1 MEMDFDTCS
10 SNVNIDDLPEEIL
23 EFILS
28 KVSPYRDVKSC
39 MLVCRRWY
47 RLAAGVT
54 RQLRQ
59 TFQNCVYESKVKWT
73 KIAPEI
79 DIIRVTERYSHC
91 ACYYD
96 KSLYVFGGCTSMNTT
111 FNDLWRFDL
120 ARREWIRPLAM
131 GTYPS
136 PKACSSMVVYKDSL
150 VLFGGWSH
158 PTPYPL
164 HQAAGFFYELHM
176 YKPEVNRWYL
186 VTSISREHPP
196 PTAGHSASIVKDTML
211 LFGGSSVPGI
221 GTNDLWRF
229 DFIDLTWKK
238 IVTENKRPS
247 PRFGQTQVTVDDQH
261 ILVIGGCGGPN
272 QIFNDM
278 WLLSMDKDPWEWT
291 EVKVNNTDCAAP
303 QLWCHPACKIGN
315 MITVLSKPTKSVS
328 KPASQP
334 SPNLRQVENIQQNR
348 VWVPPVEREIPP
360 SDRGGEEAGPSHRML
375 GPSHYGDQRYNSSST
390 ESDEE
395 SVPQFKRPSVVE
407 NDSSRQPSQPGRS
420 RLQPSE
426 PDSKLGA
433 VLNYVE
439 QQKKLQL
446 SAMESTSSVRTGS
459 PSVRPNANSNRQK
472 QLEALRKMEEKLREN
487 MAQQTK
493 QKQTGPSRN
502 NEAQNATSSRRR
514 DPHSQMHLHVLDIA
528 EVVQGHVTWRP
539 IDESFSIDAPDETIF
554 YSLSEGRGELIMFG
568 GIQRDIQSMQ
578 RGVDLKSHL
587 VSNILYILSP
597 LKTSI

>member
-1 MEMDFDTCS
+1 
-10 SNVNIDDLPEEIL
+10 
-23 EFILS
+23 
-28 KVSPYRDVKSC
+28 
-39 MLVCRRWY
+39 
-47 RLAAGVT
+47 
-54 RQLRQ
+54 
-59 TFQNCVYESKVKWT
+59 
-73 KIAPEI
+73 
-79 DIIRVTERYSHC
+79 
-91 ACYYD
+91 
-96 KSLYVFGGCTSMNTT
+96 
-111 FNDLWRFDL
+111 
-120 ARREWIRPLAM
+120 
-131 GTYPS
+131 
-136 PKACSSMVVYKDSL
+136 
-150 VLFGGWSH
+150 
-158 PTPYPL
+158 
-164 HQAAGFFYELHM
+164 
-176 YKPEVNRWYL
+176 
-186 VTSISREHPP
+186 
-196 PTAGHSASIVKDTML
+196 
-211 LFGGSSVPGI
+211 
-221 GTNDLWRF
+221 
-229 DFIDLTWKK
+229 
-238 IVTENKRPS
+238 
-247 PRFGQTQVTVDDQH
+247 
-261 ILVIGGCGGPN
+261 
-272 QIFNDM
+272 
-278 WLLSMDKDPWEWT
+278 
-291 EVKVNNTDCAAP
+291 
-303 QLWCHPACKIGN
+303 

-328 KPASQP
+328 KPTSQP
-334 SPNLRQVENIQQNR
+334 STNLRPVENIQQNR

-360 SDRGGEEAGPSHRML
+360 SDRGGEEAGPSHRMA

-407 NDSSRQPSQPGRS
+407 NDSPRQPSQPGRS

-459 PSVRPNANSNRQK
+459 PSVRPNAMNNRQK

-487 MAQQTK
+487 MAQQAK
-493 QKQTGPSRN
+493 QKQTGLSRN
-502 NEAQNATSSRRR
+502 TEAQNITSSRRR